1 MLVLGVDPGSRVT
14 GFGLVEKRGNK
25 LACVHAGIIR
35 PEKEVCF
42 QEKLHLLF
50 QSLVDIIQEYRP
62 NEMAIEDIFYAKNVK
77 SALKLGHARGALLI
91 AAAHCG
97 VGIFEYTPLEI
108 KKSVVGYG
116 RGTKE
121 QVQYMMKMILGIR
134 GDLHLDTTDALAAAV
149 CHLNGAPFRAAAV
162 HAGGHAK

>member
-1 MLVLGVDPGSRVT
+1 MIVLGVDPGSRVT
-14 GFGLVEKRGNK
+14 GFGLVEKRGNRMV
-25 LACVHAGIIR
+25 CVHAGIIR
-35 PEKEVCF
+35 PEKTVCF

-50 QSLVDIIQEYRP
+50 QSLVAIIQEFQP
-62 NEMAIEDIFYAKNVK
+62 SEMAIEDIFYAKNVK

-134 GDLHLDTTDALAAAV
+134 GDLHLDATDALAAAV
-149 CHLNGAPFRAAAV
+149 CHLNTSSFRAAAH
-162 HAGGHAK
+162 HAGGYTR